1 MTNELQ
7 ERLHRWK
14 QIETLLGCQI
24 VNNNGIAYLE
34 NMLYRSNGTSSK
46 SSRGIMMHLKINVL
60 TNVESSTKN
69 TGRISSSQD
78 DLDDESL
85 QGKVIPF
92 DNFSVFSSE

>member
-1 MTNELQ
+1 MELQ
-7 ERLHRWK
+7 
-14 QIETLLGCQI
+14 
-24 VNNNGIAYLE
+24 VNHHEVVVCAF
-34 NMLYRSNGTSSK
+34 
-46 SSRGIMMHLKINVL
+46 HLNINA
-60 TNVESSTKN
+60 KHQF